1 MRPVSPTA
9 LLAFIIAVA
18 CSPSDSGTTTG
29 TTTDSTGH
37 AHETHATHE
46 TGSETAAPT
55 STEAH
60 DTHEHETH
68 ATHAEE
74 TGTTGAATPVD
85 VYCECMLLNCHD
97 QYHALWGEDHVESE
111 AMCQAAAGAVPSVGM
126 DAMSGDS
133 IECRTHFCSV
143 GHDDAA
149 ACESALGGAPCQ

>member
-9 LLAFIIAVA
+9 FFALLLTVA

-37 AHETHATHE
+37 AHETHGTHE
-46 TGSETAAPT
+46 TGSETAAP
-55 STEAH
+55 TEAH

-85 VYCECMLLNCHD
+85 VYCECMLENCHD

>member
-46 TGSETAAPT
+46 TGSETAAP
-55 STEAH
+55 TEAH